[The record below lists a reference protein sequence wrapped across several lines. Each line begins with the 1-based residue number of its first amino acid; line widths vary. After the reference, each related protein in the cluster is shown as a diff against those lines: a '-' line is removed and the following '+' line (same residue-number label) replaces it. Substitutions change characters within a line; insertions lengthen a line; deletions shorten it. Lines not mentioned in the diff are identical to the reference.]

1 MIRANPEILRPMLK
15 TFEWVVN
22 RTIMPASLLVLI
34 SGIAMVLEDGDHFED
49 IFVTI
54 GIIGAVATIVV
65 GAGVLSPRMRK
76 QDAIW
81 HRHFV

>member
-1 MIRANPEILRPMLK
+1 
-15 TFEWVVN
+15 
-22 RTIMPASLLVLI
+22 MPSSLLVFI
-34 SGIAMVLEDGDHFED
+34 SGIAMVLED

-54 GIIGAVATIVV
+54 GIIGTVATIVI

>member
-1 MIRANPEILRPMLK
+1 MIRTNPEILRPMLK
-15 TFEWVVN
+15 TFESFVN
-22 RTIMPASLLVLI
+22 RIIMPSSLLVFI
-34 SGIAMVLEDGDHFED
+34 SGIAMVLED

-54 GIIGAVATIVV
+54 GIIGAVATIVI